1 MNLEEDFCRSKKLN
15 NRGGG
20 KKEGGGAVI
29 PACMGWRKEGYAV
42 VLCARM
48 GRIAKV
54 GEGE

>member
-1 MNLEEDFCRSKKLN
+1 LNLEEDFCRSKKLN